1 MKTAREARRSFVPFV
16 CFCFSGFP
24 CPLHPRYPRNSRLKL
39 RELAYT
45 VGFPT
50 QIIWEPHVSFPVGTG
65 ETPEMTSHDE
75 KSKKAKT
82 TERKLVYE
90 KFKHYQKPHASHSAT
105 PVSGFHY

>member
-1 MKTAREARRSFVPFV
+1 RRRHTRSDRDWSSDVCSSDLSCFEGRPYLEMKTAREARRSFVPFV

-50 QIIWEPHVSFPVGTG
+50 QIIWELRLSFPVV
-65 ETPEMTSHDE
+65 TS
-75 KSKKAKT
+75 
-82 TERKLVYE
+82 ER
-90 KFKHYQKPHASHSAT
+90 QKYCSQS
-105 PVSGFHY
+105 S

>member
-24 CPLHPRYPRNSRLKL
+24 CPLHPRYPCNSRLKL

-50 QIIWEPHVSFPVGTG
+50 QIVWELRLSFPVVLNESQNTY
-65 ETPEMTSHDE
+65 TIQTSTRKKTHDNNE
-75 KSKKAKT
+75 SANS
-82 TERKLVYE
+82 V
-90 KFKHYQKPHASHSAT
+90 QKNINSAT
-105 PVSGFHY
+105 S